1 MKDIGLASFSF
12 TGSGVVV
19 EPIED
24 EDDTPW
30 HVQLTQPITLGQGG
44 EDYAYY
50 ALCVQA
56 ASIQAGSLQFAVD
69 ADGALN
75 FAVAGGGLRQQLRL
89 RGESTA
95 AAGCF
100 QFRLGPSVHDYQ
112 GRVALDLGAFVDR
125 SEVCHVSLRSC
136 AEKPSLAG
144 LLPLRR
150 CYLAAPEAGP
160 SGSGCQQVE
169 VQTGGLYGLNTYGQ
183 ETTGKRECLRE
194 TRRLKGDTF
203 VYSVGR
209 CEIWKCE
216 RRAALVTSATSRDTS
231 KEVYSSLCEYDE
243 VNTGYQGTGRR
254 SPVYIQLWEWN
265 YVDIA
270 KECTRF
276 LGPNGIGA
284 VQISPVTEHI
294 LGSEWYTKYQP
305 IGFGL
310 NSRSG
315 NSEQLAK
322 MIATC
327 RAAGVQIM
335 VDVILNHIA
344 APCAAAL
351 EAGSTAVMPCIGW
364 AGSNY
369 GNRRINSEDGW
380 KGPELFHN
388 ILGNLMGNCPVEE
401 PDFTCPQSEPPG
413 DCTKCDFKGL
423 PDWNTGL
430 QSTQDTLAKHLME
443 LHDLGVTMLRIDA
456 ASYMSETDLAAIINQ
471 LPWDLVHQE
480 WWGGTPASTRS
491 EAVGHYRDQKYGLK
505 IANALGVADVKYMAE
520 LLNITQGLDGIPPE
534 RAVYPLTFHDA
545 RTFEAD
551 RFVPTYKNGLEFHQQ
566 QKFLLAWPHAV
577 AVRLFAGYTFTN
589 MDAGPPGN
597 CGNGKCQP
605 YPVYLFEDE
614 EPRCMPTPTQSPLS
628 EEEKGYEGYVCEHR
642 WEGIGGLVNFR
653 QACRGLPITQIW
665 SSQDGNAELG
675 QFAFRVTSGEH
686 QCFAALVRG
695 DNKKF
700 PNYWGD
706 LGDWRLAGM
715 VTGLPPG
722 RYCDLASL
730 TTQRCWDRRRCP
742 REVLIGDDGIVV
754 TGVVPQGDLLAL
766 HTGARL
772 YDASEEFVCNEAST
786 DEMSHSERRW
796 LSLLL
801 VMVAVLVTLD

>member
-1 MKDIGLASFSF
+1 MLTLTLSWSVAACPASESFNDIWGCPSESLGPELLRDTAFASRNAWGSYLKDTGIASFSF
-12 TGSGVVV
+12 TGNGVVV
-19 EPIED
+19 EPIAD
-24 EDDTPW
+24 QDDTPW
-30 HVQLTQPITLGQGG
+30 HVQLTQPIVLDQGG

-56 ASIQAGSLQFAVD
+56 SSQEAGSLQFAVD

-89 RGESTA
+89 RGGGDGDGS

-100 QFRLGPSVHDYQ
+100 QFRLGPSMYEYQ

-125 SEVCHVSLRSC
+125 SEVCHVSLRRC
-136 AEKPSLAG
+136 AVRPAAAG
-144 LLPLRR
+144 LTPLRR
-150 CYLAAPEAGP
+150 CYLAAPEVAG
-160 SGSGCQQVE
+160 GCQQLE
-169 VQTGGLYGLNTYGQ
+169 VQTGAIFELNQHGQ
-183 ETTGKRECLRE
+183 ETTGKRECLQE

-203 VYSVGR
+203 AYSIGR
-209 CEIWKCE
+209 CEIWKCQ
-216 RRAALVTSATSRDTS
+216 RRAVLLESATSTES
-231 KEVYSSLCEYDE
+231 KEVFSQLCEYDE
-243 VNTGYQGTGRR
+243 PVAGPRGQERR
-254 SPVYIQLWEWN
+254 SPVYVQLWEWN

-270 KECTRF
+270 KECARY

-310 NSRSG
+310 HSRSG
-315 NSEQLAK
+315 SAQQLAE

-344 APCAAAL
+344 APCPAAL
-351 EAGSTAVMPCIGW
+351 QAGYTAVMPCVGW

-430 QSTQDTLAKHLME
+430 QSTRDMLAKHLME

-456 ASYMSETDLAAIINQ
+456 ASYISSEDLAAIINQ

-480 WWGGTPASTRS
+480 WWGGTPAETRS

-505 IANALGVADVKYMAE
+505 IANALGVGDVKYMAE
-520 LLNITQGLDGIPPE
+520 LLNITRGLDGIAPE

-545 RTFEAD
+545 RTYEAD

-566 QKFLLAWPHAV
+566 QKFLLAWPHGM
-577 AVRLFAGYTFTN
+577 AVRLFAGYTFSN

-597 CGNGKCQP
+597 CGNGQCQP

-628 EEEKGYEGYVCEHR
+628 EQEKTYEGYVCEHR
-642 WEGIGGLVNFR
+642 WEGVGGLVNFR
-653 QACRGLPITQIW
+653 QACRGLPISARW
-665 SSQDGNAELG
+665 SSQDSNADLG
-675 QFAFRVTSGEH
+675 HFAVRLTDGQQ
-686 QCFAALVRG
+686 QCFVALVRG

-715 VTGLPPG
+715 TTGLPPG

-730 TTQRCWDRRRCP
+730 STQRCWDRR
-742 REVLIGDDGIVV
+742 
-754 TGVVPQGDLLAL
+754 
-766 HTGARL
+766 
-772 YDASEEFVCNEAST
+772 
-786 DEMSHSERRW
+786 
-796 LSLLL
+796 
-801 VMVAVLVTLD
+801 